1 MSIIQQLVRYYDNDS
16 SASPLGWSESR
27 ATYEIVIR
35 SDGSLVGIN
44 PLGDKKNPRMM
55 RVPTAPSRT
64 RGIVP
69 ACLYEKA
76 DYTLGRKEQA
86 HTASVQ
92 SHGSIPKTIHGIES
106 VQAFLAT
113 ANTLELSLEQLALVE
128 AGGFGVFR
136 LEGATAYVH
145 ESKDFK
151 DWWENRIDHAR
162 WWLDDIEGIVIGQ
175 CSVTGQT
182 GPITRVHSKIK
193 GVDGTGGKPGSSS
206 PTPLIAVN
214 IPSAFHC
221 GMDQGYVSS
230 VSMSAAHKYVSAL
243 NKLLADTSHRRVVG
257 RDTWTW
263 WTDKPSMAGN
273 MLSVL
278 LGGTYAITDKTSAQD
293 AALIT
298 SQRELMS
305 NLLRGTKPPETNG
318 KVFLLG
324 MRGSKSRIGIIF
336 WDEIPTDEL
345 YRNVTRHLTDMGV
358 DGVSVRDIALA
369 SVHYA
374 SSFLPAT
381 NDIIEA
387 ILHGTQYPLQ
397 LLQGCLDQ
405 LRTESIKDHE
415 DKRRYKAQISLVR
428 AYLSR
433 TEGGICKMEIS
444 ESYQM
449 GRLMAALDFI
459 AIKAIGRKTG
469 AYSTAMLTPA
479 YAIPQQRRTAE
490 HRIEKIGGLGV
501 YMTRL
506 IQDITINVSDFPS
519 YLSLD
524 DQGRFTLGY
533 DHQMMHLYNGEAF
546 APYKTIAA
554 TPEFVS
560 ETV

>member
-1 MSIIQQLVRYYDNDS
+1 
-16 SASPLGWSESR
+16 
-27 ATYEIVIR
+27 
-35 SDGSLVGIN
+35 
-44 PLGDKKNPRMM
+44 
-55 RVPTAPSRT
+55 
-64 RGIVP
+64 
-69 ACLYEKA
+69 
-76 DYTLGRKEQA
+76 
-86 HTASVQ
+86 
-92 SHGSIPKTIHGIES
+92 
-106 VQAFLAT
+106 
-113 ANTLELSLEQLALVE
+113 
-128 AGGFGVFR
+128 
-136 LEGATAYVH
+136 
-145 ESKDFK
+145 
-151 DWWENRIDHAR
+151 
-162 WWLDDIEGIVIGQ
+162 
-175 CSVTGQT
+175 
-182 GPITRVHSKIK
+182 
-193 GVDGTGGKPGSSS
+193 
-206 PTPLIAVN
+206 
-214 IPSAFHC
+214 
-221 GMDQGYVSS
+221 
-230 VSMSAAHKYVSAL
+230 MSAAHKYVTAL
-243 NKLLADTSHRRVVG
+243 NKLLSDKNHRRVVG

-263 WTDKPSMAGN
+263 WTDKPSMAGT

-278 LGGTYAITDKTSAQD
+278 LGGTFAITDKNSVQD

-305 NLLRGTKPPETNG
+305 SLLRGTKPPEIDG

-324 MRGSKSRIGIIF
+324 MRGGLSRIGVVF

-345 YRNVTRHLTDMGV
+345 FRNVTRHLKDMGE
-358 DGVSVRDIALA
+358 DDVSVKDIALA

-374 SSFLPAT
+374 SSFSSST

-387 ILHGTQYPLQ
+387 ILQGTQYPLQ

-405 LRTESIKDHE
+405 LRTESIIREKKDIKQE
-415 DKRRYKAQISLVR
+415 LKVRLEFRYKAQISLIR

-459 AIKAIGRKTG
+459 ALKAIKRKTG
-469 AYSTAMLTPA
+469 AYATAMFSPA
-479 YAIPQQRRTAE
+479 YAIPQQRRAAE

-519 YLSLD
+519 YLSLG

-533 DHQMMHLYNGEAF
+533 DHQMTHLHSGEAF

-554 TPEFVS
+554 TPESES

>member
-1 MSIIQQLVRYYDNDS
+1 M
-16 SASPLGWSESR
+16 GWSDRR
-27 ATYEIVIR
+27 ANYEIVIR

-44 PLGDKKNPRMM
+44 PLGDKKNPRFM
-55 RVPTAPSRT
+55 RVPTVPSRT

-92 SHGSIPKTIHGIES
+92 SHGSIPRTIDGIEA

-136 LEGATAYVH
+136 LEGMTAYAH

-151 DWWENRIDHAR
+151 VWWGNRVDHAR
-162 WWLDDIEGIVIGQ
+162 WWHDIIEGTVIGQ
-175 CSVTGQT
+175 CSVTGQI

-193 GVDGTGGKPGSSS
+193 GVIGTGS
-206 PTPLIAVN
+206 PPEAPLVSVN
-214 IPSAFHC
+214 ISAARYC
-221 GMDQGYVSS
+221 GTDKGYVSN
-230 VSMSAAHKYVSAL
+230 VSMSAAHKYVTAL
-243 NKLLADTSHRRVVG
+243 NKLLSDKNHRRVVG

-263 WTDKPSMAGN
+263 WTDKPSMAGT

-278 LGGTYAITDKTSAQD
+278 LGGTFAITDKNSVQD

-305 NLLRGTKPPETNG
+305 SLLRGTKPPEIDG

-324 MRGSKSRIGIIF
+324 MRGGLSRIGVVF

-345 YRNVTRHLTDMGV
+345 FRNVTRHLKDMGE
-358 DGVSVRDIALA
+358 DDVSVKDIALA

-374 SSFLPAT
+374 SSFSPST

-387 ILHGTQYPLQ
+387 ILQGTQYPLQ

-405 LRTESIKDHE
+405 LRTESIIREKKDIKQE
-415 DKRRYKAQISLVR
+415 LKVRLEFRYKAQISLIR

-459 AIKAIGRKTG
+459 ALKAIKRKTG
-469 AYSTAMLTPA
+469 AYATAMFSPA
-479 YAIPQQRRTAE
+479 YAIPQQRRAAE

-519 YLSLD
+519 YLSLG

-533 DHQMMHLYNGEAF
+533 DHQMTHLYSGEAF